1 MSSTSLYGTTGNVTV
16 SANNLTTLY
25 NAQPGNVVTANVP
38 DRNFTTLYATT
49 QSQVS
54 PTKPYGNAN
63 VESFLNAGTDGANIV
78 NNINMYGTLTVGGLS
93 NLGNVGNVHIT
104 GGSSGY
110 VLTTNGVGNLI
121 WQEPTGGGGNVVPYI
136 HFNVTSNGNN
146 QSFTDTNIGFYTA
159 TDEMAVMKNGINIEP
174 SLYNVVGDTLTIN
187 ILLSNGDTIDVLPSG
202 GGGGGGAPGT
212 RGWGMMRAP
221 VRRRRRG

>member
-63 VESFLNAGTDGANIV
+63 VEAFLNAGTDGANTVQNIV
-78 NNINMYGTLTVGGLS
+78 MYGDLSVAGTTNLGPLS
-93 NLGNVGNVHIT
+93 NVTIT
-104 GGSSGY
+104 GGDLNYIISTDGA
-110 VLTTNGVGNLI
+110 GNLQ
-121 WQEPTGGGGNVVPYI
+121 WVPQQTNDSNVVPYI
-136 HFNVTSNGNN
+136 HFDVTSNGNN

-174 SLYNVVGDTLTIN
+174 S
-187 ILLSNGDTIDVLPSG
+187 
-202 GGGGGGAPGT
+202 
-212 RGWGMMRAP
+212 
-221 VRRRRRG
+221 